1 MTKNH
6 LSWYKSWHA
15 WVFLIPTLI
24 GLFVFRLGPIFFSLI
39 MSFTRWSILTS
50 PKWIGLANYRE
61 LFSDPVFGEILMNT
75 IIFSTIYVGGVMVF
89 GLLLAVLVNTKVKGI
104 SFFRASYFVPVVTSA
119 VAVGIIWSWILSPKY
134 GLVNNLLESY
144 FGVTG
149 PSWLGSKNLA
159 LIVVS
164 FVQVW
169 KMMGYYMILFLAGLQ
184 SIPRV
189 YYEAAT
195 IDGASRWNKFWKI
208 TLPLLSPTTFFVLIV
223 SIIDSFRNFEIIYT
237 MTQGGPSNA
246 TNTLVYSVY
255 VNGFVFYRM
264 GYASAIAYIL
274 LAFVGAIT
282 ILNFMAKKYWV
293 KYQY

>member
-1 MTKNH
+1 
-6 LSWYKSWHA
+6 
-15 WVFLIPTLI
+15 
-24 GLFVFRLGPIFFSLI
+24 
-39 MSFTRWSILTS
+39 
-50 PKWIGLANYRE
+50 
-61 LFSDPVFGEILMNT
+61 
-75 IIFSTIYVGGVMVF
+75 MVF

>member
-6 LSWYKSWHA
+6 LSWYKAWHA
-15 WVFLIPTLI
+15 WIFLIPTLL

-39 MSFTRWSILTS
+39 MSFTRWNILTT
-50 PKWIGLANYRE
+50 PRWIGLTNYKE
-61 LFSDPVFGEILMNT
+61 LFSDPVFGQILGNT
-75 IIFSTIYVGGVMVF
+75 IIFSTIYVSGVMVF

-104 SFFRASYFVPVVTSA
+104 SFFRAAYFVPVVTSA
-119 VAVGIIWSWILSPKY
+119 VAIGIIWNWILSPKY
-134 GLVNNLLESY
+134 GLVNNILENY
-144 FGVTG
+144 LNITG

-164 FVQVW
+164 LVQMW
-169 KMMGYYMILFLAGLQ
+169 KMTGYYMVLFLAGLQ

-195 IDGASRWNKFWKI
+195 IDGASRWDKFWKI
-208 TLPLLSPTTFFVLIV
+208 TLPLLSPTTFFVLIISV
-223 SIIDSFRNFEIIYT
+223 IDSFRNFEIIYT

-282 ILNFMAKKYWV
+282 ILNFLAKKYWV